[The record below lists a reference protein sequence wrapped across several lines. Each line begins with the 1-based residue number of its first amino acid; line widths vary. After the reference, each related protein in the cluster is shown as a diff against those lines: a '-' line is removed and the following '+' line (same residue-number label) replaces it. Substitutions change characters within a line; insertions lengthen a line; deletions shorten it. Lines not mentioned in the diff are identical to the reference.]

1 MKATREAL
9 EERIRLAL
17 DDADLQADP
26 LREPLAELWE
36 AHQDM
41 ARRIDRISRI
51 SDAYQSEAK
60 RNETSLAERLNKQL
74 RQLEKVARISDHYQ
88 KIMHDLNL
96 ALREASTHDPL
107 TNLPNRRLLLERLRE
122 EAERFRRYRHPFII
136 AMLDIDHFKQVNDRW
151 GHEVGDH
158 VLTEV
163 ARVLR
168 AEIRDQDLCG
178 RWGGEEFLILLPET
192 PMATADVVM
201 ERVRAAVER
210 LNVRVHD
217 ESVGVTVS
225 IGVAEHRLDDTY
237 SDTINHADAA
247 LLLAKRQGRNRF
259 EKAGHT
265 QVD

>member
-1 MKATREAL
+1 MKATRQAL
-9 EERIRLAL
+9 EERVRQALAG
-17 DDADLQADP
+17 DALEHNP

-60 RNETSLAERLNKQL
+60 RKETSLAQRLSKQL

-107 TNLPNRRLLLERLRE
+107 TGLPNRRLILERLRE
-122 EAERFRRYRHPFII
+122 ESERFRRYRHPFSI
-136 AMLDIDHFKQVNDRW
+136 AMLDIDHFKQVNDLW

-168 AEIRDQDLCG
+168 AELRDQDMCG

-192 PMATADVVM
+192 PLAVSGVVM
-201 ERVRAAVER
+201 DRVRHAVAS
-210 LNVRVHD
+210 LNVRVHT
-217 ESVGVTVS
+217 ESVAVS
-225 IGVAEHRLDDTY
+225 IGLAEHHLDDSY
-237 SDTINHADAA
+237 SATINHADGA
-247 LLLAKRQGRNRF
+247 LLAAKRLGRNRF
-259 EKAGHT
+259 EQAS
-265 QVD
+265 QIR